1 MGCIDLHAWS
11 SRVDKPERPDWVMFD
26 LDPSE
31 GSGFA
36 EVTEVARLVK
46 DTLDLLEL
54 ESYPKTSGSRGIHIL
69 VPVAR
74 RHTFPEARE
83 FASIVGSAL
92 ERTHPGLVT
101 TAWAK
106 SKRKGVLVDANQN
119 RPGATNAMVYSVRP
133 RAGAPVSTPV
143 AVGGGRARARSVG
156 VHDGHRARP
165 CRTARRPVRRR
176 ARR

>member
-1 MGCIDLHAWS
+1 
-11 SRVDKPERPDWVMFD
+11 V
-26 LDPSE
+26 
-31 GSGFA
+31 
-36 EVTEVARLVK
+36 
-46 DTLDLLEL
+46 
-54 ESYPKTSGSRGIHIL
+54 L

-119 RPGATNAMVYSVRP
+119 RAGATNAMVYSVRP
-133 RAGAPVSTPV
+133 RAGAPVSTPLRWEEVRSGLDPSAFTMEAVLDRV
-143 AVGGGRARARSVG
+143 ARHGDLFAGALAGKQSLKKALKALR
-156 VHDGHRARP
+156 
-165 CRTARRPVRRR
+165 
-176 ARR
+176 